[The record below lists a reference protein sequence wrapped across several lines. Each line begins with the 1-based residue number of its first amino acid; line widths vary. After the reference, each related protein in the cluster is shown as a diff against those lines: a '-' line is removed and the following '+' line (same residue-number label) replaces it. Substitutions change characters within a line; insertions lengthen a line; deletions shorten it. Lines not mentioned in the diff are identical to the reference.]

1 MTNAIKQMW
10 LVIGTFLALNTYG
23 LTYSSVLFARY
34 YRGISECTVVDSFG
48 TFVLYTLSRLV
59 CNTLWTYPIILALWP
74 RERTWYGA
82 LKDSY
87 CQQT

>member
-1 MTNAIKQMW
+1 MTNAINQMW
-10 LVIGTFLALNTYG
+10 LVIGTFLALNAYG

-48 TFVLYTLSRLV
+48 TFLLYTFSRLV
-59 CNTLWTYPIILALWP
+59 CYTLWTYPVIWALWP

-82 LKDSY
+82 LKDY
-87 CQQT
+87 P